1 MSLYTLATGNLI
13 ADPVRRTGAKGD
25 FATATLRVATDD
37 DAILVS
43 VIAFGDTAETLLE
56 HRHGSTLAVSGR
68 AKLSSWTGKDGAQH
82 SGMSVVAEQIASA
95 SAARRADAKR
105 RQEKRTGRNER
116 QDGGTL

>member
-1 MSLYTLATGNLI
+1 LVIGSLI
-13 ADPVRRTGAKGD
+13 ADPVRRTGTSGKD
-25 FATATLRVATDD
+25 FGTAQIRCATDD
-37 DAILVS
+37 DAFLLS

-56 HRHGSTLAVSGR
+56 HRHGSTLAISGR

-105 RQEKRTGRNER
+105 RQEKRTTRNER
-116 QDGGTL
+116 HYGGTP